1 MLDKTPLTLDELI
14 ERMLVES
21 SGLEL
26 STVGFICNS
35 IRTLEYTIEKAFLAL
50 QHNGVVSKR
59 WNDET
64 TQLVYK
70 YTPTEEIHSDH
81 DFSPESD

>member
-1 MLDKTPLTLDELI
+1 MLEKTPLTLEELI
-14 ERMLVES
+14 ERMLIES
-21 SGLEL
+21 NGQEL

-35 IRTLEYTIEKAFLAL
+35 IRTLEYTIEKALLAL

-81 DFSPESD
+81 DFSPESE